1 MFNYWFYVLVLHFR
15 PVYNLKKSKMSI
27 KICVPREKAKLPTY
41 VSSSEKHFVS
51 PGEVITEDGGFMK
64 GHGTFADNAD
74 RYCCL

>member
-1 MFNYWFYVLVLHFR
+1 
-15 PVYNLKKSKMSI
+15 MSI
-27 KICVPREKAKLPTY
+27 KICVPREIAKLPTY